1 MTDLEIKANIPK
13 VAQCQQTA
21 TFWLIS
27 EIKMS
32 TPSCPKSSRKLESL
46 SCQYNSTYSVPTTS
60 SEQGAGYPNRSCFL
74 HPHTHS
80 TIFLPSTAQMTEAY
94 PKLSYTLRCIHSH
107 LAKWLSVSRSVVFF
121 RVFQFAAQQHL
132 TGCSRGASIPL
143 PQTFLISFVI
153 FRIASK
159 GDLCGDYLSLLRSW
173 MCL

>member
-32 TPSCPKSSRKLESL
+32 TPSCPKSSGKLESL

-94 PKLSYTLRCIHSH
+94 PKLSYTLCCIHSH
-107 LAKWLSVSRSVVFF
+107 LAKWLSVSRSVGFF
-121 RVFQFAAQQHL
+121 QGLSVCSTTTSYRMQQ
-132 TGCSRGASIPL
+132 RGQYPSAPNLSDIICYL
-143 PQTFLISFVI
+143 QNCI
-153 FRIASK
+153 K
-159 GDLCGDYLSLLRSW
+159 G
-173 MCL
+173 